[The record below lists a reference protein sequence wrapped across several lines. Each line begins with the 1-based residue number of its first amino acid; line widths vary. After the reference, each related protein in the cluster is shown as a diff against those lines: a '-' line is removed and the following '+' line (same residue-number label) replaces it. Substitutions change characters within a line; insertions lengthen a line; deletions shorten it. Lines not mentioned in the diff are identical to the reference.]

1 MRADVRHQLKFTFLD
16 SWRAVAPKSAT
27 AIRAWDRHRERDYF
41 GHGPLCRH
49 IVPPCLWLTWIRNKV
64 LNADLELSSYRN
76 LTPYLASGIYHV
88 HC

>member
-16 SWRAVAPKSAT
+16 SWRPVAPKGAS
-27 AIRAWDRHRERDYF
+27 AIRAWDRHRERGYF
-41 GHGPLCRH
+41 GPGLLCRH
-49 IVPPCLWLTWIRNKV
+49 ILPPCLWLIWIRNKV
-64 LNADLELSSYRN
+64 LNANLEPSSYRN